1 MPNLQTERE
10 GIHSMADT
18 SDVRWEP
25 ESAAFRSRAES
36 LRQLASGVVD
46 GLFRYGLLTLA
57 DDYERHAGEIASG
70 EIAHGEIATGEIASA
85 EIATGKVS

>member
-1 MPNLQTERE
+1 
-10 GIHSMADT
+10 MADT
-18 SDVRWEP
+18 SDLDAEP

-70 EIAHGEIATGEIASA
+70 EIAPGSIAP
-85 EIATGKVS
+85 GKVSRPRELSG

>member
-18 SDVRWEP
+18 SDLGWEP

-57 DDYERHAGEIASG
+57 DDYERHAGEIASR
-70 EIAHGEIATGEIASA
+70 EIAPGGIAP
-85 EIATGKVS
+85 GKVSRPRELSG